1 MLYVHICYNFEKG
14 NQEVMMKSFK
24 LYSLDVVEDDA
35 SIEVPLVDGLI
46 LNKEDERSTWLL
58 EAYTDLSLYDYFKA
72 ISEQNRDIIV
82 EAVITKKENAPAY
95 FQTKIVSLTKFE
107 KHISVLFEGKIR
119 RNKSDY
125 SELLLESLLQKGL
138 EGSALLTEFREK
150 IQSKPKLKVKSNK

>member
-1 MLYVHICYNFEKG
+1 
-14 NQEVMMKSFK
+14 MKSFK

-35 SIEVPLVDGLI
+35 SVEVPLVDGLI

-58 EAYTDLSLYDYFKA
+58 EAYTDLSLYDYFKK
-72 ISEQNRDIIV
+72 ISEQDRDIIV

-95 FQTKIVSLTKFE
+95 FQTKICSLTKFE
-107 KHISVLFEGKIR
+107 KHISVLFEGSIR

-138 EGSALLTEFREK
+138 EGSALLTEFRDK
-150 IQSKPKLKVKSNK
+150 IKSKPKLKVKNEIK